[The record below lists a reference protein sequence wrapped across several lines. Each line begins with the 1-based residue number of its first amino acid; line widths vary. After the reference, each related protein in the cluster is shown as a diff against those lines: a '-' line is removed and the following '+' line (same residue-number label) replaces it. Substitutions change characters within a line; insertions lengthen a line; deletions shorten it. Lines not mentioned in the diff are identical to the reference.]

1 MNNDALDED
10 SAAQLYGKNFEYGQ
24 LAAGFASSKGRV
36 RSSQELKEALREDLA
51 RHDQSEGADS
61 RNTI

>member
-1 MNNDALDED
+1 MNNDGLEED

-24 LAAGFASSKGRV
+24 LAAGFASSNGRV

-51 RHDQSEGADS
+51 RHDES
-61 RNTI
+61 